1 MYTIKGR
8 IGYSE
13 CGKNWRLTLPGLID
27 RLQDCSTMQSEDL
40 GMGEAFVMEHGAA
53 WILASWDIKLF
64 RFPSHGEQVETS
76 TWPYDFNRL
85 FGFRNHIMK
94 AEDGEVLAAADSQ
107 WFYFDFARK
116 RPVRIPE
123 IVVNGYENSFA
134 EKLPYDFS
142 SRKIPLPESFEEKE
156 GFVVRKMDIDTNDH
170 VNNAVYAAFAL
181 DYLPP
186 VERLKEIRIEY
197 VKAAVLSDR
206 IIPAVYSGEERTVLN
221 LKGEDGKPF
230 VVIEARE
237 R

>member
-1 MYTIKGR
+1 
-8 IGYSE
+8 
-13 CGKNWRLTLPGLID
+13 
-27 RLQDCSTMQSEDL
+27 
-40 GMGEAFVMEHGAA
+40 
-53 WILASWDIKLF
+53 
-64 RFPSHGEQVETS
+64 
-76 TWPYDFNRL
+76 
-85 FGFRNHIMK
+85 MK

-197 VKAAVLSDR
+197 LKAAVLSDR